1 MRNLILFG
9 PFFWL
14 RKVVLWILIL
24 LFILVLFVYF
34 AGNSSLA
41 VKKALDT
48 FAPDYNISYTHIS
61 GNVFSGFEI
70 INPQYNHQTIAKK
83 AILKWNPNLLSKKE
97 IQVTQLH
104 LEDAN
109 VDVIGALVSTFS
121 SDTNNTSEDNATND
135 FDFKVNIRDI
145 DISLTPFMQNDI
157 SVTHTR
163 LKSNHIRYHKNKVF
177 VDTATLTIAMNSEIY
192 DDILID
198 TIALNVDNAVYD
210 ISTNSLKEADAKIHT
225 TSNIS
230 SLDFQGK
237 IKDNHL
243 LGKVVL
249 VPKDALYTIY
259 KLPLRKDA
267 IQKIVV
273 DLDASK
279 ERILADIDTKAKHL
293 LAVKKGA
300 FNVDVNTFHSRVAYD
315 INSNAVKVLSQAMI
329 DTPYAKNINIKNNLM
344 YHRRLQHDGE
354 VVVPRLEGIDAKYAK
369 LLSNFH
375 LQYKGD
381 SKGIDTAFYS
391 DALKGTFVSKDF
403 KIAQAHLET
412 KQTVALANI
421 VTLPKELQDAKVN
434 ISIDAPLNLQDF
446 SKIDVQ
452 VKAKSNIIN
461 IDGKVHYAKTIIFDS
476 DIVIPQN
483 SLIKLYSKDIKWKS
497 LSPMKTSI
505 RYGNDTLNV
514 KLKAEALHTNVGYN
528 IQSGMAKG
536 KMRIAGILVDVR
548 GNTNNKLKI
557 KTNITSLD
565 TLGKDLNTLYDI
577 GELPPIKGKIEA
589 TLVVDKLQSAAL
601 SLKAPKLI
609 YKVDKHTKKIIED
622 VTLVASMDADKILLK
637 SYQATYD
644 KQKYYATKEA
654 KITLGDTIEV
664 SNFWLNDE
672 LLFEGKYNSKTQK
685 GDFKATAQRFHV
697 KNKIVDIYTKIDSS
711 IFLEGE
717 NTNVT
722 GKITLLEG
730 TITPQASGRS
740 FASDSDIIILQHI
753 RKKKKSSFMDN
764 LNLMLQIDTQKSLR
778 LKQKNV
784 RLRLKPALTITK
796 QKRSDML
803 FLGDIS
809 LLKGGTYKLEDKK
822 IILEKSH
829 IYLTGKVDKPTLD
842 VKAKY
847 KSLNHLITIGVTG
860 TPTKPRLDFSASP
873 TLTKEQILSVLLFDT
888 ETGGDT
894 HSGDAMMKMMG
905 GAMAKAA
912 LSEVGVKVDHLV
924 FGEGNSIEVGKKL
937 TKRVTVIYVN
947 AEVPKVK
954 VKYKHNRHTESV
966 IGASEE
972 SQSFDIIFKKD
983 F

>member
-9 PFFWL
+9 PLFWL

-24 LFILVLFVYF
+24 VFILVLFVYF

-48 FAPDYNISYTHIS
+48 FAPDYNISYAHIS
-61 GNVFSGFEI
+61 GNIFSGFEI
-70 INPQYNHQTIAKK
+70 TNPQYNHQTIAKK
-83 AILKWNPNLLSKKE
+83 AILKWNPNFLAKKE
-97 IQVTQLH
+97 IKISRLY
-104 LEDAN
+104 LKDAN
-109 VDVIGALVSTFS
+109 VDVIGALVSSFS
-121 SDTNNTSEDNATND
+121 SDTNTSEDNTTSD
-135 FDFKVNIRDI
+135 FDFKVDIHDI
-145 DISLTPFMQNDI
+145 DISLAPFVQNDI
-157 SVTHTR
+157 SVTYAR
-163 LKSNHIRYHKNKVF
+163 LKSNHITYNKKQVL
-177 VDTATLTIAMNSEIY
+177 VDVAALNISMNSEIY

-198 TIALNVDNAVYD
+198 TIALHLDNAVYD
-210 ISTNSLKEADAKIHT
+210 VSTNMLQKADAKIHA
-225 TSNIS
+225 TSNITT
-230 SLDFQGK
+230 LNYQGK
-237 IKDNHL
+237 IKENHL

-249 VPKDALYTIY
+249 VPKNALYRMY

-273 DLDASK
+273 GLNASK
-279 ERILADIDTKAKHL
+279 DSIIADIDTKAKQL
-293 LAVKKGA
+293 LLVKKGA
-300 FNVDVNTFHSRVAYD
+300 FNVDVNIFHSHVVYQ
-315 INSNAVKVLSQAMI
+315 INSNAVKVLSNAVI
-329 DTPYAKNINIKNNLM
+329 DTPYATNIKIKNNLT
-344 YHRRLQHDGE
+344 YHNSLAYDGE
-354 VVVPRLEGIDAKYAK
+354 VVASSLKSIDAKYAK
-369 LLSNFH
+369 LLSNLH
-375 LQYKGD
+375 LQYKGN
-381 SKGIDTAFYS
+381 SKGIDTNFYS
-391 DALKGTFVSKDF
+391 DAFKGTFVSRDF
-403 KIAQAHLET
+403 KMAQAHIET
-412 KQTVALANI
+412 KQTIALANV
-421 VTLPKELQDAKVN
+421 VTLPKELQDAKAN
-434 ISIDAPLNLQDF
+434 ISIDVPLNLRDF
-446 SKIDVQ
+446 SKINAQ
-452 VKAKSNIIN
+452 IKAKSNIVN
-461 IDGKVHYAKTIIFDS
+461 IDTKVYYAEAITLDGEVS
-476 DIVIPQN
+476 IPQD
-483 SLIKLYSKDIKWKS
+483 SLIKSYSTDVKWEG
-497 LSPMKTSI
+497 LSPMKTYVLYENN
-505 RYGNDTLNV
+505 RLNV
-514 KLKAEALHTNVGYN
+514 KLKAKTLDTNVGYN
-528 IQSGMAKG
+528 IQSGLTKG
-536 KMRIAGILVDVR
+536 SIKLAGVTINIQ
-548 GNTNNKLKI
+548 GNTKNRLKI
-557 KTNITSLD
+557 QTNITSLD
-565 TLGKDLNTLYDI
+565 ILGKELNALYDV
-577 GELPPIKGKIEA
+577 GELPPIKGQIDA
-589 TLVVDKLQSAAL
+589 SLVVDKLQSARL
-601 SLKAPKLI
+601 NLKAPKLI
-609 YKVDKHTKKIIED
+609 YKVNKHTKKTIED
-622 VTLVASMDADKILLK
+622 VILVASMDADKILLK

-672 LLFEGKYNSKTQK
+672 LLFEGKYHSKTQK
-685 GDFKATAQRFHV
+685 GNFKAKAQRFHV

-730 TITPQASGRS
+730 TITPQVSGRS
-740 FASDSDIIILQHI
+740 FVSDSDIIILQHI